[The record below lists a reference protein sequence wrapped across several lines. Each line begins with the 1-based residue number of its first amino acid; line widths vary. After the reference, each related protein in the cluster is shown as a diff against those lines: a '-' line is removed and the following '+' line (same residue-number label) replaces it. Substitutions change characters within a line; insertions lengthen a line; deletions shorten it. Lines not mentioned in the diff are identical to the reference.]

1 MKDTFNRAADAVEDT
16 VKNVR
21 DTVNEA
27 SHRSEGDAE
36 REKRRVAGDVMT
48 PGEKA
53 ESLVNE
59 GKNRAQAEWDKTKR
73 DVRRDT

>member
-1 MKDTFNRAADAVEDT
+1 MKDAFNKAADAVEDT

-27 SHRSEGDAE
+27 SHRTEARTE
-36 REKRRVAGDVMT
+36 EEKRRLAGDAMT

-53 ESLVNE
+53 ESVVNE
-59 GKNRAQAEWDKTKR
+59 GKNRVQAEWDKTKR
-73 DVRRDT
+73 EAREET

>member
-1 MKDTFNRAADAVEDT
+1 MKDFVNKAADAVEDT

-27 SHRSEGDAE
+27 SHRSEADAE
-36 REKRRVAGDVMT
+36 KEKRREVGDVMT

-53 ESLVNE
+53 DSLLNE

-73 DVRRDT
+73 DVRRNT

>member
-1 MKDTFNRAADAVEDT
+1 MKDTFNKAADAVEDT

-27 SHRSEGDAE
+27 SHRSEARAE
-36 REKRRVAGDVMT
+36 EEKRRVAGDAMT

-53 ESLVNE
+53 ESALNE
-59 GKNRAQAEWDKTKR
+59 GKNRVQAEWDKTKR
-73 DVRRDT
+73 DVRNET